1 MMGSVKGARFL
12 AMVPSARTILPT
24 DLVALVS
31 YDERVYSNEA
41 MTRDRIG
48 TNDAPHP
55 LGTAIDQ
62 WFSFPT
68 GRHTSIS
75 VQGSTLR
82 GLVSARKRGSRLA
95 WEIDCLI
102 HAAGQE
108 GSVLPALL
116 DQITRAT
123 GKSGALRIFVRLPAS
138 TDTSEVVMRC
148 GFAPY
153 QTEVTYSKQI
163 SADAPSAAAECLR
176 RRAKSDLYGLFR
188 LYNAL
193 VPHHV
198 RCAEAM
204 TFAEWSAAQERLGKA
219 AQYVL
224 ECDGAIRGWMRI
236 ARDGDVAR
244 FDLLGE
250 HDAID
255 GLVDAA
261 LARAAG
267 CRTVHTIVPAHETAL
282 RGRLERLGFT
292 EGDEYTVM
300 ARRTVRFA
308 KAPRA
313 VSVLAHTP
321 G

>member
-1 MMGSVKGARFL
+1 MA
-12 AMVPSARTILPT
+12 PSARTVLPT

-31 YDERVYSNEA
+31 YDGRVYSNEA

-55 LGTAIDQ
+55 LGTAIEQ

-102 HAAGQE
+102 HAAKEENG
-108 GSVLPALL
+108 VLLALL
-116 DQITRAT
+116 EQLTRAS
-123 GKSGALRIFVRLPAS
+123 GKSGALRIFIRLPAAS
-138 TDTSEVVMRC
+138 DTRHVVMRC

-153 QTEVTYSKQI
+153 QNEVVYSRQLG
-163 SADAPSAAAECLR
+163 DEHHAPAEGLR
-176 RRAKSDLYGLFR
+176 RRAKSDLYGIFR
-188 LYNAL
+188 LYNAI

-198 RCAEAM
+198 RTAEAM
-204 TFAEWSAAQERLGKA
+204 TFAEWTAAQESLGKT

-224 ECDGAIRGWMRI
+224 ERDGQVRGWLRV

-244 FDLLGE
+244 FDVLAD
-250 HDAID
+250 HDEID
-255 GLVDAA
+255 GLVESA
-261 LARAAG
+261 LARSAG
-267 CRTVHTIVPAHETAL
+267 CHNVHTVVAAHDAFVRE
-282 RGRLERLGFT
+282 RLESLGFV
-292 EGDEYTVM
+292 EGDEFTAM
-300 ARRTVRFA
+300 ARRTVRFV
-308 KAPRA
+308 KAARA

>member
-1 MMGSVKGARFL
+1 MA
-12 AMVPSARTILPT
+12 PSARTVLPT

-31 YDERVYSNEA
+31 YDGRVYSNEA

-48 TNDAPHP
+48 TNDSPHP

-62 WFSFPT
+62 WFSFAT

-102 HAAGQE
+102 HAAE
-108 GSVLPALL
+108 GENGVLLALL
-116 DQITRAT
+116 DQLTRAA
-123 GKSGALRIFVRLPAS
+123 GKSGALRIFVRLPAAS
-138 TDTSEVVMRC
+138 DTRDVVMRC

-153 QTEVTYSKQI
+153 QNEVTYSRQL
-163 SADAPSAAAECLR
+163 SDEPHTAAEGLR

-188 LYNAL
+188 LYNAI
-193 VPHHV
+193 VPHNV
-198 RCAEAM
+198 RTAEAM
-204 TFAEWSAAQERLGKA
+204 TFAEWVAAQESLGKT
-219 AQYVL
+219 AQYVV
-224 ECDGAIRGWMRI
+224 ERDGAVRGWLRV
-236 ARDGDVAR
+236 ARDGDIAR
-244 FDLLGE
+244 FDLLAE
-250 HDAID
+250 PDEIEP
-255 GLVDAA
+255 LIESA
-261 LARAAG
+261 LAKAAG
-267 CRTVHTIVPAHETAL
+267 SRGVYTIVPAHDTAL
-282 RGRLERLGFT
+282 RGRLESLGFT

-300 ARRTVRFA
+300 ARRTVRFV
-308 KAPRA
+308 KTPRA

>member
-1 MMGSVKGARFL
+1 MA
-12 AMVPSARTILPT
+12 PSARTVLPT

-31 YDERVYSNEA
+31 YDGRVYRNEA

-48 TNDAPHP
+48 TNDVPHP

-62 WFSFPT
+62 WFSFAT

-102 HAAGQE
+102 HVADEENG
-108 GSVLPALL
+108 VLPGLL
-116 DQITRAT
+116 DQVTRAT
-123 GKSGALRIFVRLPAS
+123 GKSGALRIFVRLPAAS
-138 TDTSEVVMRC
+138 ATCDVAMRC

-153 QTEVTYSKQI
+153 QNEVVYSLQLEDEPHA
-163 SADAPSAAAECLR
+163 SADGLR

-188 LYNAL
+188 LYNAV
-193 VPHHV
+193 VPHNV
-198 RCAEAM
+198 RSAEAM
-204 TFAEWSAAQERLGKA
+204 TFAEWAAAQESLGKT
-219 AQYVL
+219 AQYVV
-224 ECDGAIRGWMRI
+224 ERDGAVRGWLRV
-236 ARDGDVAR
+236 ARDGDMAR
-244 FDLLGE
+244 FDLLAE
-250 HDAID
+250 HDDIEP
-255 GLVDAA
+255 LVESALAKSAGCGSVYTIAPAHDAA
-261 LARAAG
+261 A
-267 CRTVHTIVPAHETAL
+267 
-282 RGRLERLGFT
+282 RGRLESLGFS

-300 ARRTVRFA
+300 ARRTVRFI

>member
-1 MMGSVKGARFL
+1 MA
-12 AMVPSARTILPT
+12 PSARTILPT

-31 YDERVYSNEA
+31 YDGSVYSNEA

-48 TNDAPHP
+48 TNDSPHP

-62 WFSFPT
+62 WFSFAT

-75 VQGSTLR
+75 VKGYALR

-102 HAAGQE
+102 HAAGQDN
-108 GSVLPALL
+108 GVLLALL
-116 DQITRAT
+116 DQLARAT
-123 GKSGALRIFVRLPAS
+123 GRSGALRIFVRLPAS
-138 TDTSEVVMRC
+138 GDTRDVVMRG

-153 QTEVTYSKQI
+153 QTEVTYSRQL
-163 SADAPSAAAECLR
+163 AGETPPPSAEGPR

-188 LYNAL
+188 LYNAV
-193 VPHHV
+193 VPHNV
-198 RCAEAM
+198 RAAEAM
-204 TFAEWSAAQERLGKA
+204 TFAEWSAAQERLSKA
-219 AQYVL
+219 TQYVV
-224 ECDGAIRGWMRI
+224 ERDGDVRGWLRV

-244 FDLLGE
+244 FDLLAE
-250 HDAID
+250 HDAVD
-255 GLVDAA
+255 GLLDSA
-261 LARAAG
+261 LAKAAG
-267 CRTVHTIVPAHETAL
+267 CRTVHTIVPAHDAAVRSRIES
-282 RGRLERLGFT
+282 LGFT
-292 EGDEYTVM
+292 EGDEYIVM
-300 ARRTVRFA
+300 ARRTVRVV

>member
-1 MMGSVKGARFL
+1 MA
-12 AMVPSARTILPT
+12 PSARKVLPT

-31 YDERVYSNEA
+31 YDGRVYSNEA

-48 TNDAPHP
+48 TNDVPHP

-62 WFSFPT
+62 WFSFAT

-75 VQGSTLR
+75 VKGSTLR

-102 HAAGQE
+102 HAADEENG
-108 GSVLPALL
+108 VLLALL
-116 DQITRAT
+116 DQLTRAA
-123 GKSGALRIFVRLPAS
+123 GKSGALRIFVRLPADS
-138 TDTSEVVMRC
+138 RTRDVVMRC

-153 QTEVTYSKQI
+153 QNEVVCSRVLGDEMNA
-163 SADAPSAAAECLR
+163 SAEGLR
-176 RRAKSDLYGLFR
+176 RRAKSDLYGVFR
-188 LYNAL
+188 LYNAV

-198 RCAEAM
+198 RSAEAM
-204 TFAEWSAAQERLGKA
+204 TFAEWAAAQESLGKT
-219 AQYVL
+219 AQYVV
-224 ECDGAIRGWMRI
+224 ERDGTVRGWLRI
-236 ARDGDVAR
+236 AHDGDIAR
-244 FDLLGE
+244 FDLLAG
-250 HDAID
+250 HDEIEP
-255 GLVDAA
+255 LVESA
-261 LARAAG
+261 LAKSAG
-267 CRTVHTIVPAHETAL
+267 CRSIHTIVPAHDAAA
-282 RGRLERLGFT
+282 RGVLESLGFS

-300 ARRTVRFA
+300 ARRTVRFI